1 MGDKIIIT
9 DDDDKPAAPDVVVVK
24 PEVVVKPAPKTE
36 KVVTE
41 KTTVTEIKDD

>member
-9 DDDDKPAAPDVVVVK
+9 D
-24 PEVVVKPAPKTE
+24 EKPAPAVIVVAPETKTKVE

-41 KTTVTEIKDD
+41 KTTVVESKED

>member
-9 DDDDKPAAPDVVVVK
+9 DEDEAPKAPDVIVVK
-24 PEVVVKPAPKTE
+24 PQAEPKVE

-41 KTTVTEIKDD
+41 KTVVTETRKKDD

>member
-9 DDDDKPAAPDVVVVK
+9 DEDEDKPKVPEIVVVERK
-24 PEVVVKPAPKTE
+24 PPEKSE

-41 KTTVTEIKDD
+41 KTVVTEVRDAT

>member
-1 MGDKIIIT
+1 MGDQIIIT

-24 PEVVVKPAPKTE
+24 PEVVVKPATHTE

-41 KTTVTEIKDD
+41 KIRVTEVKED

>member
-9 DDDDKPAAPDVVVVK
+9 DDEEKPDKPDVIVVAPEATAK
-24 PEVVVKPAPKTE
+24 KE

-41 KTTVTEIKDD
+41 KTIVRETKEEQ

>member
-9 DDDDKPAAPDVVVVK
+9 DDDKPKPEPTVLVVAPDAK
-24 PEVVVKPAPKTE
+24 PNVE

-41 KTTVTEIKDD
+41 KTTVVETEHD

>member
-9 DDDDKPAAPDVVVVK
+9 DDDDKPAPDVVVVN
-24 PEVVVKPAPKTE
+24 PQVVVKPAAKTE

-41 KTTVTEIKDD
+41 KVTVTEVKDD

>member
-9 DDDDKPAAPDVVVVK
+9 DEDEKPAPDVVVVK
-24 PEVVVKPAPKTE
+24 PEVVVKPAPRTE

-41 KTTVTEIKDD
+41 KTTVTETKAE

>member
-9 DDDDKPAAPDVVVVK
+9 DEEDRPKEPDVIVVA
-24 PEVVVKPAPKTE
+24 PETATKKE

-41 KTTVTEIKDD
+41 KTTVKEIKEE

>member
-9 DDDDKPAAPDVVVVK
+9 DDEEKPSKPDVIVVA
-24 PEVVVKPAPKTE
+24 PEGTAKKE

-41 KTTVTEIKDD
+41 KTVVTETKEEQ